1 MDIQTFI
8 SKYRQAFGETAELP
22 LLFYYDNEPV
32 ADTEKINGCFF
43 KGMDAARKGEGIL
56 FFATPDMLSG
66 LATWA
71 FFDNNADD
79 AVSCIFGS
87 GCSSVVAQAVKE
99 NRAGGRRTFI
109 GLLDPSVRPHVESN
123 VLSFVIPARSFP
135 LSSGP
140 TPVER
145 LAGQRQTV

>member
-1 MDIQTFI
+1 M
-8 SKYRQAFGETAELP
+8 
-22 LLFYYDNEPV
+22 
-32 ADTEKINGCFF
+32 
-43 KGMDAARKGEGIL
+43 EGIL

-99 NRAGGRRTFI
+99 NRTGGRRTFI
-109 GLLDPSVRPHVESN
+109 GLLDPSVRPY
-123 VLSFVIPARSFP
+123 AP
-135 LSSGP
+135 LCRKQCAEFCDSGKP
-140 TPVER
+140 F
-145 LAGQRQTV
+145 

>member
-1 MDIQTFI
+1 MDIRPAAEKYLNFI
-8 SKYRQAFGETAELP
+8 RIDRVESFER
-22 LLFYYDNEPV
+22 
-32 ADTEKINGCFF
+32 
-43 KGMDAARKGEGIL
+43 MEGIL

-99 NRAGGRRTFI
+99 NRTGGRRTFI

-123 VLSFVIPARSFP
+123 VLSFVIPASRFKEMYQTMDRCCLFNTNAWSK
-135 LSSGP
+135 
-140 TPVER
+140 VKER
-145 LAGQRQTV
+145 ITNSI